1 VWEVDYLL
9 DRAEYSGANSKK
21 VIRFCGRSPW
31 FALSLESKRLTSQ
44 AAYCSFKESSAAVW
58 CRTPRAVWTVKRPD
72 DPRIGGAQIFEL
84 EMSNREFRVS
94 DRRGISVRRSQISNR
109 RSQMV
114 EVRTSEIFIALC
126 FSAQTLRCQPYFPYS
141 TTASSTSGACSR
153 TALGHPGCFEST

>member
-1 VWEVDYLL
+1 VTVWEVDYLL
-9 DRAEYSGANSKK
+9 GRVEDSGANSKK

-84 EMSNREFRVS
+84 
-94 DRRGISVRRSQISNR
+94 GISNLRPKEGSQFEDLKSQI
-109 RSQMV
+109 
-114 EVRTSEIFIALC
+114 ED
-126 FSAQTLRCQPYFPYS
+126 LRWGK
-141 TTASSTSGACSR
+141 A
-153 TALGHPGCFEST
+153 